1 MATLLEVTKQAD
13 TLSIEEKAGLV
24 SHILDSLPG
33 APLGPDDE
41 EVMIRTRMTVLKW
54 MAVLKWMPCSRRLM
68 ASAARLRRRRDVI
81 LGGRGFLAEFV
92 SAEAA

>member
-54 MAVLKWMPCSRRLM
+54 MPCSRRLM

>member
-24 SHILDSLPG
+24 SHILDSLPD

-41 EVMIRTRMTVLKW
+41 EVMH
-54 MAVLKWMPCSRRLM
+54 
-68 ASAARLRRRRDVI
+68 RDEEMNSGDVQPI
-81 LGGRGFLAEFV
+81 SHDQFLAEIGR
-92 SAEAA
+92 E